1 MTIFEQARDLANA
14 LLESEQG
21 KRMKET
27 QYIFDGNDEARQQL
41 LNYTNYR
48 EAINTRVQSGE
59 LSQDEMKAEAKR
71 LQEMMTE
78 LKKNPIINDMVIAEG
93 NFSALVNQ
101 VMNIFNSTLT
111 GDIPEGGCSGQCGGC
126 SGCH

>member
-21 KRMKET
+21 KRMRET

-41 LNYTNYR
+41 LDYNNYR
-48 EAINTRVQSGE
+48 DAINTRLQSGE
-59 LSQDEMKAEAKR
+59 LSEDEMKAEGKR
-71 LQEMMTE
+71 LQEMIAE

-93 NFSALVNQ
+93 NFSALVDQ
-101 VMNIFNSTLT
+101 VMNIFNATLT
-111 GDIPEGGCSGQCGGC
+111 GDIPEGGCNGHCSGC